1 MAPDRLSHFHT
12 MSSPNTNALMSLLS
26 DAVKG
31 NRKPSAAG
39 FKIVYVGKDKTP
51 LSILEMAPIDG
62 DVWKK
67 SASFES
73 LSSTIRGQ
81 MEAHN
86 TADLISIISQE
97 MPIDVTAAY
106 MESIQIRDSI
116 MYSMTNICRIILFQ
130 YYTRLLYLIR
140 CDTRVLYLMR

>member
-1 MAPDRLSHFHT
+1 
-12 MSSPNTNALMSLLS
+12 MSSPNTNALMNLLS
-26 DAVKG
+26 NAVKD

-39 FKIVYVGKDKTP
+39 FIAVYVGKDKSP

-73 LSSTIRGQ
+73 LFSTIRGQ
-81 MEAHN
+81 MDAHS

-97 MPIDVTAAY
+97 IPIDITAAY
-106 MESIQIRDSI
+106 MESTKIKNSMIS
-116 MYSMTNICRIILFQ
+116 SMTDIGSLTGISFLLGNGSKSKSLVSCADKDRIEDLSYIKLG
-130 YYTRLLYLIR
+130 
-140 CDTRVLYLMR
+140 

>member
-12 MSSPNTNALMSLLS
+12 MSLPNTNALMSLLS

-67 SASFES
+67 
-73 LSSTIRGQ
+73 
-81 MEAHN
+81 
-86 TADLISIISQE
+86 
-97 MPIDVTAAY
+97 
-106 MESIQIRDSI
+106 
-116 MYSMTNICRIILFQ
+116 ICLF
-130 YYTRLLYLIR
+130 
-140 CDTRVLYLMR
+140 

>member
-26 DAVKG
+26 DAVKS

-51 LSILEMAPIDG
+51 LSILEMAPIDE

-67 SASFES
+67 SASFDS

-81 MEAHN
+81 MDEHS
-86 TADLISIISQE
+86 TADLMSTISQ
-97 MPIDVTAAY
+97 
-106 MESIQIRDSI
+106 
-116 MYSMTNICRIILFQ
+116 
-130 YYTRLLYLIR
+130 
-140 CDTRVLYLMR
+140 